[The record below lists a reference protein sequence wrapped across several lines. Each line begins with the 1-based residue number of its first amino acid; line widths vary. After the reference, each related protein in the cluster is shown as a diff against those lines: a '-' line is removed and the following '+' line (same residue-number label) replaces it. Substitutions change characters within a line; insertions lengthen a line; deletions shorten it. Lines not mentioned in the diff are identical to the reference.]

1 MSVFDIFDEISGK
14 QVTKTQLGEERIFGG
29 VVGIVASNY
38 EKEMPGRICVNIPVR
53 DENANQLKWAKVAAP
68 YTGREWGQYFL
79 PEENDQVLLL
89 FEDGN
94 IEKPYIVGCIPKDN
108 DKFLKKSVDEK
119 NKIKQIMTRHGSRI
133 TFEDDEEEGDKD
145 KITVSTAKDSHQM
158 VMDNGKKQILMQDKE
173 GNCKI
178 EMGTEKGE
186 ISIHAAKK
194 LTVTVGD
201 SITVTM
207 NGDSGTVKIDAKKVE
222 VQASDKLSLSCDGN
236 AKLSG
241 QQTIVE
247 GSSSVKNQSSG
258 MMTIEGKPIKL
269 G

>member
-1 MSVFDIFDEISGK
+1 MSVFDIFDEISEK

-38 EKEMPGRICVNIPVR
+38 EKEMPGRICVTIPVR
-53 DENANQLKWAKVAAP
+53 DENANQLKWARVAAP
-68 YTGREWGQYFL
+68 YTGKEWGQYFL

-158 VMDNGKKQILMQDKE
+158 VMDNEKKQILVQDKE
-173 GNCKI
+173 GNCKLQ
-178 EMGTEKGE
+178 MGTEKGE

-194 LTVTVGD
+194 LTITVGD
-201 SITVTM
+201 SITITM
-207 NGDSGTVKIDAKKVE
+207 NGDSGAVKIDAKKVE
-222 VQASDKLSLSCDGN
+222 VQASNKLTLKSDGN
-236 AKLSG
+236 AKLAG